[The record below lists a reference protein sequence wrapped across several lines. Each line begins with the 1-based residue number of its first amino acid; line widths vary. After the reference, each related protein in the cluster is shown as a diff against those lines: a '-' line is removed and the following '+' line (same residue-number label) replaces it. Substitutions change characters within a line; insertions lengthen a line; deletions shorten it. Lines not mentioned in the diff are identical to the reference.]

1 MDAAAFRIALNSWH
15 EFYLAVG
22 SASAAL
28 LGLLFVGVSINLSA
42 IAASERADLR
52 TKANVGFS
60 NLLYLLSIAL
70 IALIPGLDSRSIAI
84 SLASVAG
91 VGLTRIVRGGLELVR
106 ARKKL
111 RKGISAARRLGWT
124 LIADLA
130 LLYIAV
136 SLSMSGDSTWLYDLT
151 FVVFVLL
158 IGAAD
163 ISWDLL
169 VRESEEVQ
177 PLGLPS
183 ISEPSHADLDPA
195 NSESDTGS

>member
-1 MDAAAFRIALNSWH
+1 MDAAAFRIALDSWH
-15 EFYLAVG
+15 DFYLAVG

-52 TKANVGFS
+52 TKANVAFS

-111 RKGISAARRLGWT
+111 RKGFSAVRRLGWT

-169 VRESEEVQ
+169 VRESEDVQ
-177 PLGLPS
+177 PLGLPP
-183 ISEPSHADLDPA
+183 ISAPSHADLDPPDSA
-195 NSESDTGS
+195 SDTGS